1 MGSISLSNYTL
12 NGSKQPIHNSYH
24 QKKKRKRKKKK
35 NGNENAAKEFNSN
48 WYNDYSW
55 LEYLVEE
62 ETTFCYG

>member
-1 MGSISLSNYTL
+1 MA
-12 NGSKQPIHNSYH
+12 QNS
-24 QKKKRKRKKKK
+24 QSRTQTKKKKRKRKKKK